1 MLGPKKKAKPPP
13 PSPPKRSKF
22 KPPRKRKGDHSD
34 SDEDWTPWTET
45 TQRSSNRGIK
55 CDVFGFDS
63 YSTQV
68 KMEERYQFLKKRI
81 IVIIWKGEGL
91 DPFELVDPEEQ

>member
-1 MLGPKKKAKPPP
+1 MQYSASLHLFLKDCEERNAFFYKIYSGLPANPPDFMLGPKKKAKPPP

-45 TQRSSNRGIK
+45 TQRSSNRGIDHVTLI
-55 CDVFGFDS
+55 CFG
-63 YSTQV
+63 
-68 KMEERYQFLKKRI
+68 L
-81 IVIIWKGEGL
+81 
-91 DPFELVDPEEQ
+91 LV